1 MAAIQTLLD
10 NATRIIIDKSY
21 PTALTMSRGQHLKTQ
36 SRAPSV
42 YKFSVSMNPALNYAD
57 NRGLLE
63 DYDATGRN
71 VEEEVTLSNVSGGS
85 WIMSYQGN
93 FNSTDLNSI
102 TVDSVNNANIV
113 LDVSGTSSAGA
124 STVLFEK
131 GDYLQPT
138 DSRYSYQATA
148 QVLRGSGSTVN
159 VPIHRAVFDEDG
171 YTIAGK
177 SIEVGVDCTFRVKMI
192 NQPQYSIVP
201 GRYISWSGDM
211 ILTEVI
217 TA

>member
-1 MAAIQTLLD
+1 MTAIQTLLD
-10 NATRIIIDKSY
+10 NAVSLLIDK
-21 PTALTMSRGQHLKTQ
+21 
-36 SRAPSV
+36 RAPSSMSISRAQHLRTQTRGSTV
-42 YKFSVSMNPALNYAD
+42 YKFTVGMHPALNYAD
-57 NRGLLE
+57 NRDLLE
-63 DYDATGRN
+63 DYDATGRI

-85 WIMSYQGN
+85 WIMSYQGG
-93 FNSTDLNSI
+93 FNTTDLNSL

-113 LDVSGTSSAGA
+113 LDVSGTGSASA
-124 STVLFEK
+124 ATVLFEK

-138 DSRYSYQATA
+138 DSRYTYQATA
-148 QVLRGSGSTVN
+148 RVTRGSGSTVS

-177 SIEVGVDCTFRVKMI
+177 SIAVGVDCTFRVKMI
-192 NQPQYSIVP
+192 NQPQYSVVP